1 MAEGARV
8 RLWVFVALV
17 VGVIGFLAYAT
28 VSAGGLH

>member
-1 MAEGARV
+1 MVDEARV

-17 VGVIGFLAYAT
+17 VGVIGFLVYAT